1 MVDVEV
7 EVDPGDALD
16 VPASLVVALHMV
28 APTDTMPKVPL
39 KPIPVPVVP

>member
-7 EVDPGDALD
+7 EVDPGATVD
-16 VPASLVVALHMV
+16 VPASLVVALHIV

-39 KPIPVPVVP
+39 KPKTLPLIP